1 MIKDLRINVRLTRRT
16 DSLEA
21 YFRDISKY
29 HPLSRMEEKDLLF
42 KIKNGDKDALDK
54 LILHNLRFV
63 ISVAKQYNVDY
74 MYLNDMINEGN
85 CGLIKAAEKFDL
97 TKDVKF
103 ISYAVWWIR
112 QYILLYLN
120 DNKTIR
126 IPVNRIQELNKINKL
141 VNKLSNEYNRDVDV
155 YEVIESIGV
164 ENLGD
169 EILGDE
175 ILDEEILDDD
185 KSKKSRKSSQ
195 DKNHKDNLY
204 KYVNAYKKVKSLDAL
219 IGDSEDF
226 TILDTL
232 TTDPIK
238 NVNDTKNI
246 VQALLHFL
254 TLRQKEVVCLYFGL
268 IDGDSL
274 TCSQI
279 STRLELT
286 EYTIRIILKKS
297 IRILKSRCR
306 NKQFVLDCFNEI

>member
-175 ILDEEILDDD
+175 MD
-185 KSKKSRKSSQ
+185 
-195 DKNHKDNLY
+195 Y
-204 KYVNAYKKVKSLDAL
+204 KMMMY
-219 IGDSEDF
+219 
-226 TILDTL
+226 
-232 TTDPIK
+232 
-238 NVNDTKNI
+238 
-246 VQALLHFL
+246 
-254 TLRQKEVVCLYFGL
+254 
-268 IDGDSL
+268 
-274 TCSQI
+274 
-279 STRLELT
+279 
-286 EYTIRIILKKS
+286 
-297 IRILKSRCR
+297 
-306 NKQFVLDCFNEI
+306 